1 MEGRTIS
8 CDHGS
13 VPGTTG
19 HISSSNFAEFRNKC
33 RLARRILR
41 TPAQLTV
48 FPTAPSVQTAIQFRN
63 GRSVCTPCCDLHR
76 KQNSIEMGQE
86 D

>member
-19 HISSSNFAEFRNKC
+19 HISSSNFAELRNKC